1 MSPAQGRR
9 ETCMKNYEGKEA
21 VYLLDIETDLDPDQE
36 AERLLAYLVV
46 FKDPSD
52 VNGHRKE
59 EEART

>member
-1 MSPAQGRR
+1 
-9 ETCMKNYEGKEA
+9 MKNYEGKEA

>member
-1 MSPAQGRR
+1 
-9 ETCMKNYEGKEA
+9 MKDYEGKEA

-52 VNGHRKE
+52 VDAQRKE
-59 EEART
+59 EERA